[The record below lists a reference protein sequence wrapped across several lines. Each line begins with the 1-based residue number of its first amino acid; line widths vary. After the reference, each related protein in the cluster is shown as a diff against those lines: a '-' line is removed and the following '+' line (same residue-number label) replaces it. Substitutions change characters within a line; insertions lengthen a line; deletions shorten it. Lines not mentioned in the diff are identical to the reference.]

1 MLRVLSQKHILFR
14 ILVYFISSP
23 RVSEPKNY
31 FEELVLRENAAK
43 LLARLI
49 EKYFGF
55 NLSNDNLKYINIKPH
70 IFDSL
75 CKSLVLL
82 VDDFSPENFATI
94 YAIMK
99 VSER

>member
-49 EKYFGF
+49 EKYFCF
-55 NLSNDNLKYINIKPH
+55 
-70 IFDSL
+70 
-75 CKSLVLL
+75 
-82 VDDFSPENFATI
+82 
-94 YAIMK
+94 
-99 VSER
+99 